1 MVTGN
6 RGGDDTRTLG
16 DVLRSRRLSR
26 FVGRTAEIEFFR
38 VALQDARDS
47 FSVLFIHGPGG
58 IGKSSLLDVLAAEAV
73 DAGAAVVRLDADDLA
88 SSSALI
94 DAILADLPEG
104 SGRIVVLLDAYER
117 IASLEDR
124 VRSDLVP
131 RLPASA
137 LTVIAGRKPPSA
149 AWRADPAWRDLLRVV
164 SLRNL
169 RPDESRRL
177 LDQCGVPNE
186 AHDRLLSVSHGHP
199 LGLALLADVVL
210 RGGEAAVGH
219 DAAALPPQ
227 LVGELVRQFV
237 DVVPSG
243 AQRSAL
249 EVCALARVT
258 TEVLL
263 RDVVGADTAHE
274 LFDWL
279 RELSFVESG
288 PEGLRPHDLARDVLD
303 VDLRWRDV
311 EGYKRTFRAV
321 RTHIHRRLAETRGRQ
336 QQQAIFDEK
345 YVFRNLPSILSPVDW
360 TSWGFSYPEQ
370 AERDDHEWILDLVER
385 WEGAASKKIAQ
396 MWLAVQ
402 PEAFFVVRDDDNA
415 PRGFLGLIDL
425 TRASADQ
432 RVADPGAEAAWSF
445 AQHHSPPRSG
455 EVVLQSRFLVD
466 RDAYQGPSPTMNA
479 GPVITIQRHLNTPNL
494 AWDFLTLAEPE
505 RWDAYF
511 AIADLPRAEGADF
524 VVGGQRFGLFSHD
537 FRTVPVDM
545 WLELVTERAL
555 DQDFT
560 LPPPRAAEAL
570 ALSEED
576 FADAVRQ
583 ALRDLRRPDLLGR
596 NPLLRSRLLRERAA
610 DHDPDAVDLETL
622 LSDAIDTLRE
632 DPRDDRLFRAVE
644 RTYVHATPTQEVA
657 AEALGVPFSTY
668 RRHLTKGVERVV
680 AWLWDREV
688 YGPSR

>member
-6 RGGDDTRTLG
+6 RSGDDTVTLG
-16 DVLRSRRLSR
+16 DILRSRRLSR
-26 FVGRTAEIEFFR
+26 FVGRAAEIEFFR
-38 VALQDARDS
+38 LALQDSGNS

-58 IGKSSLLDVLAAEAV
+58 IGKSSLLDVLATEAL
-73 DAGAAVVRLDADDLA
+73 DAGAAVVRIDAGDLA
-88 SSSALI
+88 SSALF
-94 DAILADLPEG
+94 DAILADLPED
-104 SGRIVVLLDAYER
+104 SGRIVVMLDAYER
-117 IASLEDR
+117 IASLEER
-124 VRSDLVP
+124 IRTDLVP
-131 RLPASA
+131 SLPATA

-149 AWRADPAWRDLLRVV
+149 AWRADPAWGDLLRVV

-243 AQRSAL
+243 AQRRAL

-258 TEVLL
+258 TEALL
-263 RDVVGADTAHE
+263 RDVVGADAAHE

-279 RELSFVESG
+279 RELSFVEAG

-311 EGYKRTFRAV
+311 EGYKQTFRAV

-370 AERDDHEWILDLVER
+370 AERDDHEWILDLVQR
-385 WEGAASKKIAQ
+385 WEGAASKKIAE

-402 PEAFFVVRDDDNA
+402 PEAFFVLRDDDGA

-425 TRASADQ
+425 TRASAEQ
-432 RVADPGAEAAWSF
+432 RAGDPGAEAAWSF
-445 AQHHSPPRSG
+445 ALRESPPRAR
-455 EVVLQSRFLVD
+455 EIILQARYVID
-466 RDAYQGPSPTMNA
+466 RDAYQGQSPTMNA
-479 GPVITIQRHLNTPNL
+479 GPILTIQRYLNTPHL
-494 AWDFLTLAEPE
+494 AWGFLTLAEPE

-511 AIADLPRAEGADF
+511 AVADLPRAREADF
-524 VVGGQRFGLFSHD
+524 TVGGRRFGLFTHD
-537 FRTVPVDM
+537 FRAVPVDV

-555 DQDFT
+555 EQDFT
-560 LPPPRAAEAL
+560 LPPSGPAEAL
-570 ALSEED
+570 ALSEDD

-583 ALRDLRRPDLLGR
+583 ALRDLRRSDLLGR
-596 NPLLRSRLLRERAA
+596 NPLLRSRMLRERAA
-610 DHDPDAVDLETL
+610 DPDAVDLETL